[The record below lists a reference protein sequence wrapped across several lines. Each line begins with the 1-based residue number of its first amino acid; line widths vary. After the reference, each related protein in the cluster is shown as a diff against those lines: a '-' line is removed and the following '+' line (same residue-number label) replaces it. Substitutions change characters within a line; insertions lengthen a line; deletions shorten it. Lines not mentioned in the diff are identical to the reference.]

1 MIEMV
6 TDWGPAVVWAGVL
19 FFLSEG
25 DSSGFTIP
33 LGADKVVHGALYLV
47 LGLTLSWAGYRG
59 GSAIPMSV
67 LILVGIG
74 YGALDEWH
82 QSFVP
87 GRDPSVGDAVAD
99 AIGVLAGFAIFR
111 RRALSSRGGGV
122 RPQTTQRRVD

>member
-1 MIEMV
+1 MV
-6 TDWGPAVVWAGVL
+6 TDWGPAVLWAGVL

-25 DSSGFTIP
+25 DSSCFTIP
-33 LGADKVVHGALYLV
+33 LGADKVIHGALYLV

-59 GSAIPMSV
+59 GYAIPVSV

-111 RRALSSRGGGV
+111 RRRALSSRGGGV
-122 RPQTTQRRVD
+122 RPHTTHRRVD

>member
-1 MIEMV
+1 MV
-6 TDWGPAVVWAGVL
+6 TDWGPAVLWAGVL

-33 LGADKVVHGALYLV
+33 LGADKEIHGALYLV

-59 GSAIPMSV
+59 GYAIPVSV
-67 LILVGIG
+67 LILDGIG

-87 GRDPSVGDAVAD
+87 GRDSSVGDAVAD

-111 RRALSSRGGGV
+111 RRRALSSRGGGV
-122 RPQTTQRRVD
+122 RPHTTHRRVD

>member
-1 MIEMV
+1 MV
-6 TDWGPAVVWAGVL
+6 TDWGPAVLWAGVL

-33 LGADKVVHGALYLV
+33 LGADKVIHGARYVV
-47 LGLTLSWAGYRG
+47 LGLALSWAGYRG
-59 GSAIPMSV
+59 GSAIPVSV

-87 GRDPSVGDAVAD
+87 GRDASVGDWVA
-99 AIGVLAGFAIFR
+99 AFQ
-111 RRALSSRGGGV
+111 RAFGQLSL
-122 RPQTTQRRVD
+122 